1 MNIHFGSKT
10 YLVTSLQRGEES
22 KSEDLGLFADVTV
35 SLADI

>member
-1 MNIHFGSKT
+1 MIVNFFGRKV
-10 YLVTSLQRGEES
+10 LVTSLQRGEES